1 MMKEKGENMT
11 RQEQKEAKKK
21 AILVTALELFVKRG
35 YYETKITDIAKEVP
49 MSVGLMFHYFESKEQ
64 LLLELV
70 KMGYMATNA
79 TDKLAEVPPEQ
90 YFEMFLN
97 GLFAYAKNEPWVFN
111 MFILMNQARR
121 EGMPEEARAIAL
133 SINQIEKSAKII
145 RKGQKTGAFRKG
157 DAKLLAT
164 CFWASVQ
171 GIMEEMASNPDMK
184 TPKAE
189 WIVSILK

>member
-21 AILVTALELFVKRG
+21 AILVTALDLFVTRG

-70 KMGYMATNA
+70 KMGCMATNS
-79 TDKLAEVPPEQ
+79 TDKLADVPPEQ
-90 YFEMFLN
+90 YFDTFLN

-121 EGMPEEARAIAL
+121 EGMPEEARVIAL
-133 SINQIEKSAKII
+133 SVDQIEKSAKII

-171 GIMEEMASNPDMK
+171 GIMEEMASNPNMK
-184 TPKAE
+184 TPKVE

>member
-1 MMKEKGENMT
+1 MT

-21 AILVTALELFVKRG
+21 AILVTALDLFVTRG
-35 YYETKITDIAKEVP
+35 YYETKITDIAKAVP

-70 KMGYMATNA
+70 KMGYMATNS
-79 TDKLAEVPPEQ
+79 TDKLADVPPEQ
-90 YFEMFLN
+90 YFDTFLN
-97 GLFAYAKNEPWVFN
+97 GLFAYAKDEPWVFN

-121 EGMPEEARAIAL
+121 VGMPEEARAIAL

-145 RKGQKTGAFRKG
+145 RKGQKTGVFRKG

-171 GIMEEMASNPDMK
+171 GIMEEMASNPNMK
-184 TPKAE
+184 TPKVE

>member
-21 AILVTALELFVKRG
+21 AILVTALDLFVTRG

-70 KMGYMATNA
+70 KMGYMATNS
-79 TDKLAEVPPEQ
+79 TDKLADVPPEQ
-90 YFEMFLN
+90 YFDTFLN

-121 EGMPEEARAIAL
+121 EGMPEEARVIAL
-133 SINQIEKSAKII
+133 SVDQIEKSAKII

-171 GIMEEMASNPDMK
+171 GIMEEMASNPNMK
-184 TPKAE
+184 TPKVE

>member
-1 MMKEKGENMT
+1 MT

-21 AILVTALELFVKRG
+21 AILVTALELFVTRG
-35 YYETKITDIAKEVP
+35 YYETKITDIAKAVP

-70 KMGYMATNA
+70 KVGYMATNS
-79 TDKLAEVPPEQ
+79 TDKLADVPPEQ
-90 YFEMFLN
+90 YFDTFLN

-121 EGMPEEARAIAL
+121 EGMPEEARTIAL
-133 SINQIEKSAKII
+133 SIDQIEKSAKVI
-145 RKGQKTGAFRKG
+145 RKGQKTGVFRKG

-171 GIMEEMASNPDMK
+171 GIMEEMANDDNMK
-184 TPKAE
+184 TPKPE
-189 WIVSILK
+189 WIVSILKA